1 MAKLLNYGGVCLR
14 GSSLVQV
21 FGEGRLVLFFCLC

>member
-1 MAKLLNYGGVCLR
+1 MAKLLNYGVCLR